1 MWQGDGI
8 TNCLS
13 PWRSTQRLKELLRI
27 RDSNLTESYTAK
39 VYHWTI
45 DLKWA
50 IRDSLRLGVDG
61 MITNEVSNVVETLNE
76 HEFKSSYHL
85 ANNDDDPFCVVREPE
100 LQAVRQS
107 YQFSKLNQINNLM
120 ITNYVMQGAG
130 SGDPQQQLPTTSQ
143 TIRPKM
149 PIINNNFETD
159 NLIRTGNDFKRTS
172 FSDFNL
178 RQMLSQLL
186 AFLGKRNNQEGFMRF
201 RTIY

>member
-13 PWRSTQRLKELLRI
+13 PLRSNQRLKDLLRI
-27 RDSNLTESYTAK
+27 RDSNVTESYTAK
-39 VYHWTI
+39 VYSWTI
-45 DLKWA
+45 DLKWL

-76 HEFKSSYHL
+76 PEFKYAYHL
-85 ANNDDDPFCVVREPE
+85 ANNDDDPFCVIAEPE
-100 LQAVRQS
+100 LQALRQR
-107 YQFSKLNQINNLM
+107 YQLGNHKLINNYM
-120 ITNYVMQGAG
+120 ITNYVMQGNG
-130 SGDPQQQLPTTSQ
+130 EPLPTTSQ

-172 FSDFNL
+172 LSDFNL
-178 RQMLSQLL
+178 RQLLSQLL
-186 AFLGKRNNQEGFMRF
+186 AYLSKRNNPDMRF

>member
-1 MWQGDGI
+1 M
-8 TNCLS
+8 
-13 PWRSTQRLKELLRI
+13 
-27 RDSNLTESYTAK
+27 
-39 VYHWTI
+39 YHWTI

-100 LQAVRQS
+100 LQAFRQS
-107 YQFSKLNQINNLM
+107 YQFSKQKLSQMNQINNLM
-120 ITNYVMQGAG
+120 ITNYVMQGGGA
-130 SGDPQQQLPTTSQ
+130 GDPQLPTTSQ

-172 FSDFNL
+172 FSDFNI
-178 RQMLSQLL
+178 RQLLSQLL
-186 AFLGKRNNQEGFMRF
+186 AFLSKRNNQDNFMRF